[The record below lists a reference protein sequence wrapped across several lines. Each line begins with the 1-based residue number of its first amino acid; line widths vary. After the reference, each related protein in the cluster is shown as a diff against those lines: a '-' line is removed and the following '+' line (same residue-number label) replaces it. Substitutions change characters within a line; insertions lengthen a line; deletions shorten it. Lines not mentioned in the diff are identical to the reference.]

1 MNGNEKMHMV
11 LENKILM
18 RLQDE
23 RWLKYGYEIVKYS
36 PDGYDSNGCYQ
47 KDEWTS
53 IADIGC
59 SFHGQIF
66 TFEEYVQVEDC
77 YVNLIMEIIKVIG
90 VKYLTVGYLESS
102 SEAVAEW
109 YSKTPFK
116 AENAR
121 LYTFAKTLH
130 QGQRISMTNIPLV
143 VKLCLRECLYAVLVN
158 LKHNLQIDFGYDYYM
173 HIHTQVDEK
182 ILQEIASRNKL
193 FVNPRS

>member
-66 TFEEYVQVEDC
+66 TFEEYTKVEDC
-77 YVNLIMEIIKVIG
+77 YVNSVMEIIKISG
-90 VKYLTVGYLESS
+90 VKYLTVGYIESS
-102 SEAVAEW
+102 SEIVDEW
-109 YSKTPFK
+109 YYKTPFST
-116 AENAR
+116 ENAR

-130 QGQRISMTNIPLV
+130 QGSQISMTNIPLV

-158 LKHNLQIDFGYDYYM
+158 LKHNLQVDFGYDYYM
-173 HIHTQVDEK
+173 HIHTQVDEN